1 MSIMAPSWAAQRGP
15 LSEMAPERPWPG
27 QKWWQDQRRG
37 ERIKYRLRVQLEHC
51 ILSFSNSS
59 LRFWAII
66 LDLFS
71 DPSRVELHDSRLLR
85 IYSVTLLLQNF
96 KHLFCTSVTLV
107 TFGSLSR
114 CPLGEWPS
122 PTDSTYGLWL
132 FPLPRVL
139 EGMGRESRAKEDVSS
154 QNAPHLFLLSGL
166 LLTGIGG
173 LAAQHGPPP
182 WETPSLLS

>member
-1 MSIMAPSWAAQRGP
+1 MPPAS
-15 LSEMAPERPWPG
+15 
-27 QKWWQDQRRG
+27 
-37 ERIKYRLRVQLEHC
+37 H
-51 ILSFSNSS
+51 
-59 LRFWAII
+59 
-66 LDLFS
+66 
-71 DPSRVELHDSRLLR
+71 
-85 IYSVTLLLQNF
+85 
-96 KHLFCTSVTLV
+96 CTSGCL
-107 TFGSLSR
+107 FPQDWNGLRPPS
-114 CPLGEWPS
+114 PGEWPS

-139 EGMGRESRAKEDVSS
+139 EGMGRASRGKEDVSS